1 MQQRRRKRSKG
12 AEHRVVCLS
21 GLPLTKTDATPRGLH
36 AGVPPCTNQHG
47 GPALP
52 GATQPGMR
60 VICLGGSMRRF
71 PAAGQTNSLG
81 IGAPDQEQAAPP
93 QALTV
98 ASWMRHRSLVCKKMP
113 PSLAQKWLGW
123 SACRQLPSRHL
134 RLPLLGASL
143 RSGHPPAAGG
153 LAHRPPCLLR
163 QLLHRQHSSSSAGQ
177 RARLLVH
184 AQLCGR
190 PHEVPKL
197 AACLVVNDYLCI
209 VAQQDSGWSKCAE
222 CSSRASRGQNE
233 QKHARGKLRT
243 QQKQTVGSISA
254 HVHTCLVGCRL
265 LVTASAS

>member
-1 MQQRRRKRSKG
+1 MHAQAATRVQQRRRKRSKG

-60 VICLGGSMRRF
+60 SSAGGRQHLGSCVGCN
-71 PAAGQTNSLG
+71 AAGQTNSLG
-81 IGAPDQEQAAPP
+81 IRAPGQEHAAPP
-93 QALTV
+93 QALMAA
-98 ASWMRHRSLVCKKMP
+98 ASCMRHRSLVCKKTP

-123 SACRQLPSRHL
+123 SGCRQLPSRHL

-153 LAHRPPCLLR
+153 SAHRPPCLLR

-177 RARLLVH
+177 RACMLPHV
-184 AQLCGR
+184 QLCGR
-190 PHEVPKL
+190 PHEVPKMPT
-197 AACLVVNDYLCI
+197 CWFVNDYLYI

-222 CSSRASRGQNE
+222 CSSRASKGQNE
-233 QKHARGKLRT
+233 QTHARGKL
-243 QQKQTVGSISA
+243 
-254 HVHTCLVGCRL
+254 
-265 LVTASAS
+265 